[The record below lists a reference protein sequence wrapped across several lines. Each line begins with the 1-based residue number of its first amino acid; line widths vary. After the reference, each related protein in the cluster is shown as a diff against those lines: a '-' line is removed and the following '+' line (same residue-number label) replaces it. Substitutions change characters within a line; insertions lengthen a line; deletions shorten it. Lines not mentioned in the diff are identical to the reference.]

1 MNRKEN
7 QIAAIKSK
15 TFCTLPWKNITTNN
29 NGKIKL
35 CCNVQTEDYIKNS
48 QNKEGNI
55 HKDTIEELWN
65 SSHIR
70 NIRRELTNGQPV
82 PDCQY
87 CYDMEKQ
94 GSKSSRQWANER
106 YLNREIKQAV
116 QFSLENEGHV
126 NKLPDSLELR
136 LSNYCNLKCHSCWSL
151 SSSQLSSER
160 KLWLKDD
167 SLPEWLR
174 KNWLYEKNK
183 TNFPTINSLPE
194 ESLFMENFRKT
205 APDLKRLYFSG
216 GEPTLIKAYELILEE
231 LIQIGNVNLELSLTI
246 NLTKVSQKFLSLL
259 QKFSNVEVSCSIDG
273 YGRANDYIRYPSRWN
288 ITSNN
293 FKLLKKSLPK
303 ANIVIYSV
311 YSIYNSFSI
320 MDLCDWAEE
329 FASPPSICISWLRHP
344 EYLRVENLPIKIKKE
359 ILKKWSLFIKGRFKN
374 PLTRANMKK
383 LPCYLEKEPEDG
395 EELFNRF
402 LSYTKFADKKR
413 NVMLKEYIPE
423 LGVLYE

>member
-1 MNRKEN
+1 MKKNNQNFNIRKS
-7 QIAAIKSK
+7 Q
-15 TFCTLPWKNITTNN
+15 TFCVLPWKNITTNN

-35 CCNVQTEDYIKNS
+35 CCNVQTENYIKNE
-48 QNKEGNI
+48 QDEEGSI
-55 HKDTIEELWN
+55 HGDAIENFWN

-70 NIRRELTNGQPV
+70 KIRKNIMNDQPIS
-82 PDCQY
+82 DCQY

-106 YLNREIKQAV
+106 YLNREIKKTV
-116 QFSLENEGHV
+116 KFSLESDGRV
-126 NKLPDSLELR
+126 NNLPDSLELR

-160 KLWLKDD
+160 QLWLKDKH
-167 SLPEWLR
+167 LPDWLR
-174 KNWLYEKNK
+174 KNWLYEKDK
-183 TNFPTINSLPE
+183 TNFPTIRDLPKK
-194 ESLFMENFRKT
+194 SLFMENFRKT

-246 NLTKVSQKFLSLL
+246 NLTKVSQKFLFLL
-259 QKFSNVEVSCSIDG
+259 QQFSNVEVSCSIDG

-288 ITSNN
+288 ITSKN
-293 FKLLKKSLPK
+293 FKLLKKNLPK

-311 YSIYNSFSI
+311 YSVYNSFSI
-320 MDLCDWAEE
+320 MDLCDWVEE
-329 FASPPSICISWLRHP
+329 FASPSAICISWLRHP
-344 EYLRVENLPIKIKKE
+344 EYLRVENLPKKIKQD
-359 ILKKWSLFIKGRFKN
+359 ILKKWSLFIKSRRFKN
-374 PLTRANMKK
+374 PLTLVNMKN
-383 LPCYLEKEPEDG
+383 LPCYLEKEPDDG

-413 NVMLKEYIPE
+413 NIVLKEYIPE
-423 LGVLYE
+423 LGI